1 MKTGVLRKLHKDS
14 KGFTLIELMIVVAI
28 IGILAAIAIPQFA
41 TYRKRASNTKGS
53 STAGVAK
60 SAEAALNQDLSCY
73 GLTDSTQNLTAA
85 VGGSGA
91 GTILTGSAGAI
102 VAATATTAGAMITGT
117 NPTTSAI
124 TGAGFSVPAGVDIL
138 ASTEGAN
145 NATYL
150 IVAKAQ
156 NGSRV
161 YGVDGDAENTMYFV
175 QNDTWVGLNMA
186 GAAGASSP
194 LAYPTGTQI
203 TVGAVDFNGFAGG
216 GQPTG
221 NWTVLQ

>member
-1 MKTGVLRKLHKDS
+1 MKTNVLRKLHKDS
-14 KGFTLIELMIVVAI
+14 QGFTLIELMIVVAI

-60 SAEAALNQDLSCY
+60 SAEAALNQDIACY
-73 GLTDSTQNLTAA
+73 GVTDDTQNLTAA
-85 VGGSGA
+85 VGSTTGV
-91 GTILTGSAGAI
+91 GTILTGSSGAI

-124 TGAGFSVPAGVDIL
+124 SGAGFSVPSGVDII

-150 IVAKAQ
+150 LVAKAQ
-156 NGSRV
+156 NGNRA

-175 QNDTWVGLNMA
+175 QNDVWTGLNM
-186 GAAGASSP
+186 SSATG
-194 LAYPTGTQI
+194 LLYPTGTKI

-216 GQPTG
+216 GLPTG